1 MDQSLQIVI
10 EMNELILSR
19 LKHDL
24 QHVTGEE
31 ADWRPLP
38 QANSINLI
46 LRHLLIEAH
55 EHLARI
61 DPGAARAAHP
71 GASISLDFERN
82 LKDLEELYSAFL
94 HALRQTTQADLH
106 QLTVQ
111 TYPATRPG
119 RPSLPPYLLGYHQA
133 LHLAGHLGQ
142 ISTIR
147 NLFRK
152 TRGEPVRFF
161 PENPNFPL
169 D

>member
-1 MDQSLQIVI
+1 MDQALQILI

-19 LKHDL
+19 FKHDL
-24 QHVTGEE
+24 QDVTREE

-61 DPGAARAAHP
+61 DPGAPRAAHS

-82 LKDLEELYSAFL
+82 LKDLDELYSAFL
-94 HALRQTTQADLH
+94 HALRQTTQAGLH
-106 QLTVQ
+106 QLTVE
-111 TYPATRPG
+111 TYPAMRPG
-119 RPSLPPYLLGYHQA
+119 RPSLPPHLLGYHQA

-142 ISTIR
+142 ISTSQS
-147 NLFRK
+147 
-152 TRGEPVRFF
+152 V
-161 PENPNFPL
+161 PE
-169 D
+169 DAR

>member
-1 MDQSLQIVI
+1 MDQALEIVI

-19 LKHDL
+19 FKHDL
-24 QHVTGEE
+24 QDVTREE

-46 LRHLLIEAH
+46 LRHLLLEAH

-61 DPGAARAAHP
+61 DPGAPRAAHP

-94 HALRQTTQADLH
+94 QALRQTTQAGLH
-106 QLTVQ
+106 QLTVK

-119 RPSLPPYLLGYHQA
+119 RPSLPAHLLGYHQA

-147 NLFRK
+147 NLYRK
-152 TRGEPVRFF
+152 TRGEPARFF